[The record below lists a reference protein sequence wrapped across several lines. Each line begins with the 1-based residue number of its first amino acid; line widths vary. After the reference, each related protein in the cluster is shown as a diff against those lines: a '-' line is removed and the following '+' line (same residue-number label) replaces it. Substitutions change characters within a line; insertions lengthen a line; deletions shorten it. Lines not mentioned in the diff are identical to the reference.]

1 MKINPVNPVKGIDT
15 NIYSGGKPKG
25 AKKAAAG
32 ARDAYI
38 PALGKAK
45 KAAYEKPIS
54 GADRN
59 TVEKLK
65 QESERAY
72 SHIRQLVEQLLREQ
86 GVKYK
91 QALGTD
97 GDKMVPVTSEMRT
110 RAQALIAEGGELSAE
125 KVSDRIVEFAKAL
138 SGGDKGKLTVL
149 RGAIQKGF
157 NEAERIL
164 GGLPDISRQ
173 TYDLVMQKLDAWQNE

>member
-65 QESERAY
+65 
-72 SHIRQLVEQLLREQ
+72 
-86 GVKYK
+86 
-91 QALGTD
+91 
-97 GDKMVPVTSEMRT
+97 
-110 RAQALIAEGGELSAE
+110 
-125 KVSDRIVEFAKAL
+125 
-138 SGGDKGKLTVL
+138 
-149 RGAIQKGF
+149 
-157 NEAERIL
+157 
-164 GGLPDISRQ
+164 
-173 TYDLVMQKLDAWQNE
+173 